1 MDKKNSLEN
10 FSSVLEGV
18 KLNQTALVF
27 RTELEKKNNLHN
39 LELTLSKNPLMTNLL
54 KKVISKNQNLKTKND
69 SNSNNS
75 KLKETKIYKFLYENF
90 DNNPSTNP
98 KIKDRKIEN
107 ENVETPKVSYTE
119 TQLNDIDNLNISNKL
134 NNTNKNETNEEDSIF
149 ANMNESQDSNVTA
162 FIPPKKLNPKT
173 KKTDERDKKPFGGTT
188 QLDKMLKLNNIKIN
202 QSESSNIMDSS
213 SFFQNSHFGNI
224 GMDSKIMDLSQSEI
238 DEYVDDDDPGFD
250 LYECDRQYQNDT
262 SKKLA

>member
-1 MDKKNSLEN
+1 
-10 FSSVLEGV
+10 
-18 KLNQTALVF
+18 
-27 RTELEKKNNLHN
+27 
-39 LELTLSKNPLMTNLL
+39 
-54 KKVISKNQNLKTKND
+54 
-69 SNSNNS
+69 
-75 KLKETKIYKFLYENF
+75 
-90 DNNPSTNP
+90 
-98 KIKDRKIEN
+98 
-107 ENVETPKVSYTE
+107 
-119 TQLNDIDNLNISNKL
+119 
-134 NNTNKNETNEEDSIF
+134 
-149 ANMNESQDSNVTA
+149 MNESQDSNVTA

-262 SKKLA
+262 DYQNLNGYSLGIDDKMFFGSKAINLHNNGILLSKWNY